1 MSNVEQKLKELKME
15 LPTPT
20 KPVGEYLPYVKSGN
34 LIFLSGHGPAV
45 RK

>member
-34 LIFLSGHGPAV
+34 
-45 RK
+45 